1 MKIAH
6 SKISGRGVFAS
17 QAYKPGDT
25 IEVCPIIRL
34 TEADRRAIDSTSLY
48 SYYYSWGED
57 SSEAAIALGYG
68 SLYNHSYN
76 PNAQYTKDL
85 NQESL
90 VISAIQDIH
99 LDDEILINYNGDPTN
114 TAALWFDVHE

>member
-68 SLYNHSYN
+68 SLYNHSYH
-76 PNAQYTKDL
+76 PNAKYTKDL
-85 NQESL
+85 DKDSL
-90 VISAIQDIH
+90 KISAINDI
-99 LDDEILINYNGDPTN
+99 DIDAEILINYNGDPTN
-114 TAALWFDVHE
+114 NSGLWFDVYM